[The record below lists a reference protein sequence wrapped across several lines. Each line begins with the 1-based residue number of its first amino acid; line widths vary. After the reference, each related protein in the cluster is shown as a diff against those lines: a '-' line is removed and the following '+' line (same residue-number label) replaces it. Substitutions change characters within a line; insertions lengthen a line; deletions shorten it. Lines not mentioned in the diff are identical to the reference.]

1 MKMAKK
7 FLLIL
12 SIVALMV
19 ASVSI
24 AAFAAPGDGN
34 GAWTLVTDASTL
46 QAGDTIVIVATK
58 ANYAL
63 STNQKSNNRGAAAI
77 TKNADSTVTIGSDV
91 QQITLEAG
99 TASGSFAF
107 KAGTQYLYAAST
119 SSNHLKSK
127 STKDA
132 SGSWNITIS
141 DGVATIKSVGN
152 TSKGWMRYNPNNG
165 TPLFSCY
172 ASGQND
178 ISIYRWEESTSADPN
193 EAIAKEA
200 VNSLNVSGI
209 FAENGTLTLPT
220 SATVEGNVV
229 AISWSIATA
238 PATGSATLDGN
249 VLTYTMPEAGE
260 GNGII
265 ILEATA
271 SIGEATASGKFNIE
285 LVAPIKTITIP
296 EALEI
301 GKDYTNN
308 QESPS
313 KYYVIGTITSIA
325 NTTYGNVYIEDELG
339 NEIYVYGLYSDDGTV
354 RFDKMD
360 PQPKVGDTV
369 KLLSV
374 VSYYNSAPQLKNAWL
389 IEYVVDEGDDELT
402 PDEQVQ
408 YEANQITIPSKVT
421 QAATVEVPFY
431 GATYYDVYMTWE
443 SDSEY
448 VVFDDGEETI
458 TYILPEAG
466 AEDVVVTLTATI
478 AMEGAQTIT
487 KTYTVTLVAP
497 IKTYVPVEGIGY
509 KFAMLQT
516 SKGELYYNTGAM
528 NGYYMATTTDADSAA
543 IVYIENT
550 DGGFYMYTI
559 VNGAK
564 KYMNMTVSGTHI
576 NATYDDEPKSVFTYS
591 TTINGPVTD
600 VDGTEYGY
608 GTYGTYTT
616 IGTNKTSNAG
626 SANNYFC
633 QFVEVVNPISFE
645 GAALNINSNIDMMYY
660 VAINGEA
667 TDVSA
672 TFKFCGKT
680 TTVTEY
686 TIGEDGRYCFVF
698 KGITPDLMGVNV
710 EITVS
715 ATYGEASFTATDN
728 SMSVRT
734 YYEIAKEYCAEDTKL
749 LTLMSDVLVYGAA
762 VQTWIGD
769 NEDELVT
776 YGLELTPS
784 TTEFVAPETML
795 EVYGESFKS
804 ATLVLGS
811 TITVRFTVAAEE
823 DAVIRVALNE
833 KVAEYNVA
841 DLAKDAEGNYIVEF
855 KNVYASE
862 CDNAIWASIV
872 GTDECVRY
880 SVNSYISEMANADD
894 ADLVAL
900 VKALYTY
907 GVTADA
913 YN

>member
-24 AAFAAPGDGN
+24 VAFAATGDVNTADLSGLAANSSYTARTFNSGWKATNAAVMQGGTTDSNPTFKVYGDSSVRAVTLN
-34 GAWTLVTDASTL
+34 GKTTAVGTLTSPTLTGGISELTFSYTNPFGESNGVDITINVNQDGAIVDTYKLDDNSVTKLVAETFTWTLEEPIE
-46 QAGDTIVIVATK
+46 GDFVLEFK
-58 ANYAL
+58 
-63 STNQKSNNRGAAAI
+63 NN
-77 TKNADSTVTIGSDV
+77 SP
-91 QQITLEAG
+91 
-99 TASGSFAF
+99 
-107 KAGTQYLYAAST
+107 
-119 SSNHLKSK
+119 SK
-127 STKDA
+127 STSNKDRV
-132 SGSWNITIS
+132 SLWNISWISYEAPAGGDEPEVPVEKTPAEKVEYVMKRLSIDTLYKATGIYEGLHFYAADFGSEYEDVEITWTSSSENLVFDAGEETVIVTI
-141 DGVATIKSVGN
+141 
-152 TSKGWMRYNPNNG
+152 P
-165 TPLFSCY
+165 
-172 ASGQND
+172 
-178 ISIYRWEESTSADPN
+178 EED
-193 EAIAKEA
+193 E
-200 VNSLNVSGI
+200 
-209 FAENGTLTLPT
+209 TLTV
-220 SATVEGNVV
+220 TVTVV
-229 AISWSIATA
+229 CEDVTD
-238 PATGSATLDGN
+238 TNTFEVLLD
-249 VLTYTMPEAGE
+249 
-260 GNGII
+260 
-265 ILEATA
+265 
-271 SIGEATASGKFNIE
+271 
-285 LVAPIKTITIP
+285 APIKP
-296 EALEI
+296 LDA
-301 GKDYTNN
+301 
-308 QESPS
+308 
-313 KYYVIGTITSIA
+313 
-325 NTTYGNVYIEDELG
+325 
-339 NEIYVYGLYSDDGTV
+339 
-354 RFDKMD
+354 F
-360 PQPKVGDTV
+360 
-369 KLLSV
+369 
-374 VSYYNSAPQLKNAWL
+374 
-389 IEYVVDEGDDELT
+389 
-402 PDEQVQ
+402 
-408 YEANQITIPSKVT
+408 
-421 QAATVEVPFY
+421 
-431 GATYYDVYMTWE
+431 
-443 SDSEY
+443 
-448 VVFDDGEETI
+448 
-458 TYILPEAG
+458 
-466 AEDVVVTLTATI
+466 
-478 AMEGAQTIT
+478 
-487 KTYTVTLVAP
+487 
-497 IKTYVPVEGIGY
+497 VPVEGIGY
-509 KFAMLQT
+509 KFAMLHT
-516 SKGELYYNTGAM
+516 TNEKTYYITGAK
-528 NGYYMATTTDADSAA
+528 NGYYMATTTNSDSAA

-550 DGGFYMYTI
+550 DDGFYMYTF

-564 KYMNMTVSGTHI
+564 KYMNMTVSGTHV
-576 NATYDDEPKSVFTYS
+576 NATFDDTASTVFTYS
-591 TTINGPVTD
+591 TKINGPVAT
-600 VDGTEYGY
+600 VSGTEYGF
-608 GTYGTYTT
+608 GTYNTYTT
-616 IGTNKTSNAG
+616 VGTNKTSFAG
-626 SANNYFC
+626 SSANYYG
-633 QFVEVVNPISFE
+633 QFVEMQSPISFE
-645 GAALNINSNIDMMYY
+645 GAALNINNNIDMMYY

-900 VKALYTY
+900 VKALYIY